1 MTSYPEDRLVR
12 AWLGLT
18 FRVLASVAAH
28 RGTVDAG
35 VHRLRN
41 GLGWLFDY
49 SFPSWIRHR

>member
-12 AWLGLT
+12 AWLGPT

-49 SFPSWIRHR
+49 SLPSLIRHR